1 MGELVSVSTPPNA
14 RDLAIQQ
21 AMATAFPVLAAKV
34 ERLDAIVASLM
45 SANLQL
51 AARVRDLEG
60 ALDEAPAV
68 AVDVGGK
75 PALGRVTGG
84 VMAMAGR

>member
-1 MGELVSVSTPPNA
+1 MDDFSTPNA

-34 ERLDAIVASLM
+34 ERLEAITARLM
-45 SANLQL
+45 QVNLQL

-68 AVDVGGK
+68 AVDLGGR

-84 VMAMAGR
+84 ALSIAQR